1 MLKRVF
7 STGRPR
13 GILEGYRVI
22 DASRILVGAFGS
34 MMLADMGAE
43 VIKIEQPGVG
53 DETRKWGPP
62 FRGPDSTY
70 FISVNRN
77 KKSITVD
84 LKSNEGRK
92 IIYDLVSRSDIFMTN
107 FVPSQVEKLMLDYE
121 SIKKANQ
128 KIIYASVQGFPL
140 DSAWKNKAAFDLT
153 IQAMS
158 GLMHCTGDP
167 EGSPFK
173 VGYAV
178 TDILTGM
185 TLLQGIL
192 GAVIHR
198 ERTGEG
204 NHYRLNH

>member
-1 MLKRVF
+1 
-7 STGRPR
+7 
-13 GILEGYRVI
+13 
-22 DASRILVGAFGS
+22 
-34 MMLADMGAE
+34 
-43 VIKIEQPGVG
+43 
-53 DETRKWGPP
+53 
-62 FRGPDSTY
+62 
-70 FISVNRN
+70 
-77 KKSITVD
+77 
-84 LKSNEGRK
+84 
-92 IIYDLVSRSDIFMTN
+92 MTN

-204 NHYRLNH
+204 KHYR